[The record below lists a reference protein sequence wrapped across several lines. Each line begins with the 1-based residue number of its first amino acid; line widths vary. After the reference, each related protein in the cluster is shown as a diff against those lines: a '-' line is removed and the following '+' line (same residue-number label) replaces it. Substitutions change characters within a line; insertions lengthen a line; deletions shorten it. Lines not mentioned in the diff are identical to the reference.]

1 MNILDLFP
9 SKFRVRLFREI
20 VPVVVFLERYKPES
34 DYAGE
39 AIEET
44 LDEMVERFKLTKE
57 QAVEIYKECH
67 NSGVNGH
74 KSFYDIG
81 AFFDERGYYEK

>member
-1 MNILDLFP
+1 MRVEVKQKLSNDTRGGLPAGIGARDAVKP
-9 SKFRVRLFREI
+9 SFQFQNDG
-20 VPVVVFLERYKPES
+20 YCN
-34 DYAGE
+34 
-39 AIEET
+39 
-44 LDEMVERFKLTKE
+44 KE

>member
-44 LDEMVERFKLTKE
+44 LDEMVERFKLHVGLT
-57 QAVEIYKECH
+57 VRIVIYTME
-67 NSGVNGH
+67 
-74 KSFYDIG
+74 
-81 AFFDERGYYEK
+81 FF

>member
-34 DYAGE
+34 DYRKQHGKAV
-39 AIEET
+39 AT
-44 LDEMVERFKLTKE
+44 PLLWALT
-57 QAVEIYKECH
+57 
-67 NSGVNGH
+67 G
-74 KSFYDIG
+74 
-81 AFFDERGYYEK
+81 